1 MHKSTCIVYENNIPL
16 HIFDN
21 LATALECM
29 CHLCSRLMRVDKNI
43 NISMVHISSF
53 QNSSICTTTT
63 KYVYDK
69 TKQMIIETMNNG
81 KVYTQQGISN
91 ISIKQTKVKQE
102 NKNIQD
108 VQVKQDDKNTQDIQV
123 KQENKNIQDV
133 QVKQENK
140 NIQDVQV
147 KQENKN
153 IQDVQEIQVKIL
165 KPNNDKYNE
174 QISILKSDKNTY
186 TMLNNKISNKQ
197 LQTHNISI
205 LFKTKFY
212 VIKFMIINNLIVLNN
227 DDNVDKEQ
235 NIYSLLQNIVELT
248 DDEQTEFLD
257 KIDDEYNINIC
268 IKFFDYIESLDEK
281 LISNK
286 KIHNEFSSAFTE

>member
-1 MHKSTCIVYENNIPL
+1 
-16 HIFDN
+16 
-21 LATALECM
+21 
-29 CHLCSRLMRVDKNI
+29 
-43 NISMVHISSF
+43 MV
-53 QNSSICTTTT
+53 
-63 KYVYDK
+63 
-69 TKQMIIETMNNG
+69 IETTNNG
-81 KVYTQQGISN
+81 KIYTQLGISN

-102 NKNIQD
+102 TKNIQ
-108 VQVKQDDKNTQDIQV
+108 V
-123 KQENKNIQDV
+123 V
-133 QVKQENK
+133 QVKQEDK
-140 NIQDVQV
+140 NIQEVQV
-147 KQENKN
+147 KQEDKN
-153 IQDVQEIQVKIL
+153 IQEVQVKIL